1 MSVCNRRKFK
11 NWIPKSRYQAIEHL
25 PYRRFLQL
33 CSRHLVN
40 NFTHIRTVYFFLK
53 LSLTDAVE
61 SVNVQQLKFRQL
73 MLNISSIQ
81 FQIITSLRK
90 EALRKILTHSFQR
103 ESGHLGICRKR
114 EFKNSMHPVMELFI
128 QYVRKIFRKTNF
140 SYPLIRTCVRTK

>member
-11 NWIPKSRYQAIEHL
+11 NGIPKSRYQAIEHL

-90 EALRKILTHSFQR
+90 KALRKILTHSFQR

-114 EFKNSMHPVMELFI
+114 EFKNSMHPVRD
-128 QYVRKIFRKTNF
+128 YSF
-140 SYPLIRTCVRTK
+140 STYAKFSEKLTFLTP